1 MLPTLTTRAGSSSV
15 PASSSSGRKARVRKN
30 GALRFRSS
38 TLSHAEAGNSASGA
52 PHVAPA
58 LLTRMCSSSSC
69 SPTSAAS
76 ARQASSVDRSAW
88 TKRTVPNAE
97 SSARACSPS
106 SGLRA
111 LRYTR
116 APACSSPR
124 AIISPMPRVPPVTTA
139 TLPVRSNSSTCRTL
153 ARQVCQSAAMSN
165 VGATSEVGTLR
176 TVLLH
181 RPGPE
186 LRRLTP
192 RNNDQLLFD
201 GVPWVARAQEEH
213 DAFAEA
219 LTTRGVEVL
228 YVDRLLTEI
237 LSFPSARAELIG
249 AAVDDPRLGASLQR
263 AATTHLAWL
272 APEDLAA
279 TLIAG
284 LAHDELRGG
293 RGLAYEV
300 MDRGD
305 FVVPPLPNL
314 LFTRDSSVWVGDEV
328 AVTSLAMPARHRE
341 SAITAAV
348 YTHHPRFA
356 GAEQLYGAHLEHLEG
371 GDVLLL
377 AAGGGAGGGGGRT
390 RAPGGG
396 RSGSAN
402 GRRPAARSGWHGG
415 CSPAA
420 WPTRCSSSPS
430 RSSGRPCTW
439 TPSRRW

>member
-1 MLPTLTTRAGSSSV
+1 MIETAGTM
-15 PASSSSGRKARVRKN
+15 
-30 GALRFRSS
+30 GA
-38 TLSHAEAGNSASGA
+38 A
-52 PHVAPA
+52 
-58 LLTRMCSSSSC
+58 
-69 SPTSAAS
+69 
-76 ARQASSVDRSAW
+76 
-88 TKRTVPNAE
+88 
-97 SSARACSPS
+97 
-106 SGLRA
+106 
-111 LRYTR
+111 
-116 APACSSPR
+116 
-124 AIISPMPRVPPVTTA
+124 
-139 TLPVRSNSSTCRTL
+139 
-153 ARQVCQSAAMSN
+153 
-165 VGATSEVGTLR
+165 SEVGRLR

-213 DAFAEA
+213 DAFAAA
-219 LTTRGVEVL
+219 LAERGVEVL
-228 YVDRLLTEI
+228 HLDALLTEI

-249 AAVDDPRLGASLQR
+249 AAVDDPRLGATLQR

-272 APEDLAA
+272 GPEDLSA

-300 MDRGD
+300 MNRSD

-341 SAITAAV
+341 STITAAV

-356 GAEQLYGAHLEHLEG
+356 GVEQLYSSRLEHLEG

-377 AAGGGAGGGGGRT
+377 AAGVVAVGVGERTTPGGAERLARRLFARGLAHT
-390 RAPGGG
+390 VLVVPIAQQRATMHLDTIATMVDVDAMVMYPAVADSLVAWTVTAPEGVGDDADAVEPAVTG
-396 RSGSAN
+396 PQPFVVAAAAAMGIDRLRVIDTGLDPVTAEREQWDDGNNTLALAPRLAVAYERNTVTNAALEAAGIEVIAIAGSEL
-402 GRRPAARSGWHGG
+402 G
-415 CSPAA
+415 
-420 WPTRCSSSPS
+420 
-430 RSSGRPCTW
+430 SGRGGPRCMSC
-439 TPSRRW
+439 PVSRDPL